1 MKSKLFAVL
10 AALVVLFIASPAA
23 FAQDAGAAAEGAG
36 GFGAIGAGL
45 AIGLAALG
53 AALGQGRQGAA
64 ALEGI
69 ARNRGIGPV
78 RFRYRHH
85 DRGQDLNLPA
95 SFRKPAQGH
104 VLERAFSLRSGK
116 NGYAK
121 KALFLEACCGSWFF
135 SLRCS

>member
-23 FAQDAGAAAEGAG
+23 FAEEAGAAAEGASSG

-69 ARNRGIGPV
+69 ARNPQAAGKIQTPMIIALAFTEALALYGFVIGIMIV
-78 RFRYRHH
+78 
-85 DRGQDLNLPA
+85 
-95 SFRKPAQGH
+95 
-104 VLERAFSLRSGK
+104 GK
-116 NGYAK
+116 I
-121 KALFLEACCGSWFF
+121 
-135 SLRCS
+135 